1 MTDAL
6 IAAILAHPDDDAPRL
21 VWADREGGER
31 GELVV
36 VQCALA
42 AEPPL
47 PRAERDRLRA
57 RERELLAKLEKV
69 PPRTRPVRLRSSSRM
84 IV

>member
-47 PRAERDRLRA
+47 PRSPGRDF
-57 RERELLAKLEKV
+57 
-69 PPRTRPVRLRSSSRM
+69 
-84 IV
+84 